1 MHNFNLLVMKSLQV
15 VITRQHDKVF
25 SSLLGFI
32 TTSASQLDKLH
43 LASISTEM
51 FRPPRLE
58 IPTAVLVAGVNM
70 PDHDVQF
77 EQLRVMIRNVVSP
90 HVVLL
95 KSTSCSTGESLYDK
109 LVAIVPKKSEHF

>member
-1 MHNFNLLVMKSLQV
+1 MQSLQV

-25 SSLLGFI
+25 ASLLGFI
-32 TTSASQLDKLH
+32 SISASQLDKLH
-43 LASISTEM
+43 LASISTET

-70 PDHDVQF
+70 PDHDVLF
-77 EQLRVMIRNVVSP
+77 EQLRVMIRDVVSP

-95 KSTSCSTGESLYDK
+95 KSTSCSTGESLRQWG
-109 LVAIVPKKSEHF
+109 